1 MNLKLKRSQF
11 TVKKGSKPKRTVKK
25 ESKPKRTV
33 KKESKPKR
41 TVKKESKPKRAVKKR
56 SSKTRINYKR
66 LSNKKRS
73 CVKNKVA
80 FVMKEF
86 KNKSLKSSTGY
97 IIKNPK
103 QGIAIA
109 LSIAKKECL

>member
-1 MNLKLKRSQF
+1 MNSKSKRRY
-11 TVKKGSKPKRTVKK
+11 VKKVKSTKRPSVKK
-25 ESKPKRTV
+25 VKSTKRRSV
-33 KKESKPKR
+33 KKVKSTKR
-41 TVKKESKPKRAVKKR
+41 RSTKVK
-56 SSKTRINYKR
+56 RINYKR

-86 KNKSLKSSTGY
+86 KNKSLKSSSGY
-97 IIKNPK
+97 KVTNPK

-109 LSIAKKECL
+109 LSIARKKCL